1 MRREIERLRQP
12 KSCEDVSFFL
22 AEKLKRSGSKLLGTF
37 YLRHVTAVVDDSKPG
52 TRDLFMKPFTKA
64 ERNEFVFAAPQ
75 NKCRLL
81 YHRQPVVENIL
92 AMSQAIENLADRIA
106 IPGSYSLSK
115 RKIDIR
121 ILIESLVVKRQRPKV
136 PNVVPTRQLQCAQCA
151 PIHRLRQCPVTGCVT
166 QDEAFHSFWMCQGKG
181 RGDPTSERITN
192 ERCTLDFQFVQKA
205 IQKIDEGADTIT

>member
-1 MRREIERLRQP
+1 MRRKIERLRQP
-12 KSCEDVSFFL
+12 KSCEDVSFFV

-37 YLRHVTAVVDDSKPG
+37 YVRHVTAVVDDSKPG

-75 NKCRLL
+75 NKRRLL
-81 YHRQPVVENIL
+81 YQRQPVVENIL

-106 IPGSYSLSK
+106 IAGRDPFHECCVHCG
-115 RKIDIR
+115 
-121 ILIESLVVKRQRPKV
+121 ILIKLLVVKRQRPEV

-166 QDEAFHSFWMCQGKG
+166 QDEALHSFWMCQCKG

-192 ERCTLDFQFVQKA
+192 
-205 IQKIDEGADTIT
+205 